1 MVRQEATVIRCQTA
15 DYVPTTGSA
24 VSGVLD
30 GVGLVSS
37 AKDFHTACA
46 TEVKLER
53 QKSGTKL
60 TSMIASPFASSSIV
74 GAGSFDALEDSGLAE
89 G

>member
-1 MVRQEATVIRCQTA
+1 MSAT
-15 DYVPTTGSA
+15 GLA
-24 VSGVLD
+24 VSGVFD

-46 TEVKLER
+46 IEVKLER

-74 GAGSFDALEDSGLAE
+74 GAGSFGGSADSGLTD